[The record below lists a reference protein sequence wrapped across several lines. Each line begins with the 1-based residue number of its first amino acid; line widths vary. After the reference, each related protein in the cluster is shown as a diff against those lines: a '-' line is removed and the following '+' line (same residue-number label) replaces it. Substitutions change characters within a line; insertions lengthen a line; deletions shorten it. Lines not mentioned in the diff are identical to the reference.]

1 MASPPYVELHAH
13 SAFSFLD
20 GASLPAEMAGRAAEL
35 GHRALALTDH
45 DNLSGALEFAHAAAA
60 AGVRPMTGAE
70 LTVAP
75 SEALMTS
82 GDRTSGDRTSGDRT
96 SGDRTSGDSHHGS
109 QKRKAGIAHVTLL
122 AMDARGYANL
132 CRLITIA
139 HAHTRD
145 SRDRRAADPLLPMDA
160 LALHHEGL
168 ACLSGCARHGLVARP
183 LAAGRRQAAEA
194 ALRGLVAIFGRGRTW
209 VEVQRPGL
217 RGDRALV
224 QALGNLAAHVGVP
237 TVATGDVHAHSPR
250 RAFLQDALV
259 AIRHGLTL
267 DASEEVRRGNRQSV
281 LRSPAEMAG
290 RLHENPG
297 AVAETLRLAERVEF
311 DLTRDLRYRFPD
323 FAAGH
328 PGEDADTALARICA
342 HAARS
347 RYPGGPRHDE
357 ALARLDEE
365 LGLIRHHGLSG
376 FFLLHRDILEI
387 AREVA
392 LEVRPAGSARRALPP
407 GRGRGS
413 SVGSIVCYLTGLSHI
428 DPVASGLFLGR
439 FLNRDIR
446 SVPDIDLDFPRDVRE
461 RLIEEVV
468 CRYGTGH
475 AALVGA
481 FPTFRARMAI
491 RELGGALALPPA
503 DIERLAR
510 LSDGWSSAES
520 VEEEILRMPGGDA
533 RLRSRRWRALASLAR
548 EAAGLPRHLSQH
560 PGGMIVSATPLV
572 ELVPVVPAAF
582 PGRQIC
588 QWDKDSCADAGFVK
602 IDLLGL
608 GMLTAVEDCLDLI
621 ARGHGRAPDLSRIG
635 FDDPGVYAG
644 IQDADTV
651 GVFQIESRAQM
662 QSLLQTRPQNL
673 DDLTVQVALIR
684 PGPVSGGAVHPYVR
698 HRRARRRDPS
708 FRPPYDHP
716 LLEPVLEETLGVVVF
731 QEQVL
736 EVAMALAG
744 FSAGEAEDLRRAMS
758 RKRSREAMLQMQER
772 FLRGARERGVP
783 DEITHTVFTKLVGF
797 SNFGFPKAHSAAFAV
812 LAYQSAWLRRH
823 HPAEFLAALINAQP
837 MGFYPPASLVRDA
850 GRRGVRTL
858 RTCIRHSEVAC
869 TVEDGAVR
877 LGLTMVRG
885 LGADAAGRIVGERAT
900 GGHFDGLAD
909 LMARTGLR
917 PAQVAMMARAGTLDA
932 FGVPERDILW
942 QAATVSRPRVLPG
955 GNGEQMPLPIVPADA
970 PALPAPDR
978 IDRVIAEY
986 AATGMSTG
994 WHLMTLVRP
1003 ALPTGTLTSQALRE
1017 ARHGATVTVAGMVVA
1032 RQRPA
1037 SAGGIVFLLL
1047 EDETGPVNVI
1057 TRAALYEAHRAL
1069 IRTDP
1074 LLVVTG
1080 RLERRDR
1087 VVNVLARDIRPA
1099 RLPAREPIPLEQPDD
1114 ARVRTV
1120 APPAQHFARG
1130 R

>member
-20 GASLPAEMAGRAAEL
+20 GASLPAEMADRAAEL
-35 GHRALALTDH
+35 GHPALALTDH
-45 DNLSGALEFAHAAAA
+45 DGLCGSLEFAHAAAA
-60 AGVRPMTGAE
+60 AGVRPITGAE
-70 LTVAP
+70 LTVTTAP
-75 SEALMTS
+75 I
-82 GDRTSGDRTSGDRT
+82 
-96 SGDRTSGDSHHGS
+96 GDSHQGF
-109 QKRKAGIAHVTLL
+109 QKRHLTLL
-122 AMDARGYANL
+122 AIDARGYGNL
-132 CRLITIA
+132 CRLITVA

-145 SRDRRAADPLLPMDA
+145 APDRRAGAPLLPLDA

-168 ACLSGCARHGLVARP
+168 ACLSGCARHGLVAAP
-183 LAAGRRQAAEA
+183 LAAGRRAEA
-194 ALRGLVAIFGRGRTW
+194 EAMLRRLVGIFGPDRTW
-209 VEVQRPGL
+209 VEIQRPGL
-217 RGDRALV
+217 RGDRALAR
-224 QALGNLAAHVGVP
+224 ALEVLAGHVGVP
-237 TVATGDVHAHSPR
+237 VVATGDVHAHAPR

-259 AIRHGLTL
+259 AMRHRLTL
-267 DASEEVRRGNRQSV
+267 DASEEMRRGNRQAV
-281 LRSPAEMAG
+281 LVPPDDMAR
-290 RLHENPG
+290 RLREHPE
-297 AVAETLRLAERVEF
+297 AVSETLRLAEMLEF
-311 DLTRDLRYRFPD
+311 DLTRDMGYRFPD
-323 FAAGH
+323 FASGHAGE
-328 PGEDADTALARICA
+328 GADAALARICA
-342 HAARS
+342 DEARR
-347 RYPGGPRHDE
+347 RYHDGPERDE
-357 ALARLDEE
+357 ALDRLDEE

-392 LEVRPAGSARRALPP
+392 LDVRPEGSARRALPP

-446 SVPDIDLDFPRDVRE
+446 SVPDIDLDFPRDVRA
-461 RLIEEVV
+461 RLIEEVMR
-468 CRYGTGH
+468 RYGSEH
-475 AALVGA
+475 AALVAA

-491 RELGGALALPPA
+491 REIGAALALPPA

-510 LSDGWSSAES
+510 LADGWASADA
-520 VEEEILRMPGGDA
+520 VEDEIRRMPGGDD
-533 RLRSRRWRALASLAR
+533 RLRSRRWRALAMLAK

-560 PGGMIVSATPLV
+560 SGGMIVSATPLV

-582 PGRQIC
+582 AGRQIC

-608 GMLTAVEDCLDLI
+608 GMLSAVEDCLDLI
-621 ARGHGRAPDLSRIG
+621 ARGHGSAPDLSRIG
-635 FDDPGVYAG
+635 FDDPEVYAE

-662 QSLLQTRPQNL
+662 QSLLQTRPENL

-736 EVAMALAG
+736 EVSMALAG

-758 RKRSREAMLQMQER
+758 RKRSRDAMLRMWER
-772 FLRGARERGVP
+772 FLAGARERGVP
-783 DEITHTVFTKLVGF
+783 DDVTRTVFAKLIGF

-858 RTCIRHSEVAC
+858 RACIRMSDVHC
-869 TVEDGAVR
+869 TVDDGRVR
-877 LGLTMVRG
+877 LGLGMVRG
-885 LGADAAGRIVGERAT
+885 LGADAAERLVTEREAR
-900 GGHFDGLAD
+900 GHFDGPAD
-909 LMARTGLR
+909 LVARTGLR
-917 PAQVAMMARAGTLDA
+917 PEQVAWLARAGALDA
-932 FGVPERDILW
+932 FGVPEREILW
-942 QAATVSRPRVLPG
+942 QAGTLLRPRRVAG
-955 GNGEQMPLPIVPADA
+955 GAGEQLPLPIDPSAA
-970 PALPAPDR
+970 PPLPEPDR

-986 AATGMSTG
+986 EATGISTG

-1003 ALPTGTLTSQALRE
+1003 ALPAGTLTAEALRDTP
-1017 ARHGATVTVAGMVVA
+1017 HGREVTVAGMVVA

-1037 SAGGIVFLLL
+1037 TAGGIVFLLI

-1057 TRAALYEAHRAL
+1057 VRPDLYEAHRAL
-1069 IRTDP
+1069 VRADP
-1074 LLVVTG
+1074 LLVITG
-1080 RLERRDR
+1080 RLERRER
-1087 VVNVLARDIRPA
+1087 VVNVLARHIEAA
-1099 RLPAREPIPLEQPDD
+1099 RLPARDAIPLEEPDD
-1114 ARVRTV
+1114 ARVREAV
-1120 APPAQHFARG
+1120 PGAQNFAQGRRG

>member
-1 MASPPYVELHAH
+1 MTSPPYVELHAH

-20 GASLPAEMAGRAAEL
+20 GASMPDELAARAAEL
-35 GHRALALTDH
+35 GHTAMALTDH
-45 DNLSGALEFAHAAAA
+45 DGLSGAMEFAHAATA
-60 AGVRPMTGAE
+60 AGVRPITGAE
-70 LTVAP
+70 ITVTTAPHPGARHLTV
-75 SEALMTS
+75 
-82 GDRTSGDRTSGDRT
+82 G
-96 SGDRTSGDSHHGS
+96 HG
-109 QKRKAGIAHVTLL
+109 HVTLL
-122 AMDARGYANL
+122 VMDARGYANL
-132 CRLITIA
+132 CRLITIS

-145 SRDRRAADPLLPMDA
+145 SRDRRAGDPLLPMEA

-168 ACLSGCARHGLVARP
+168 ACLSGCARHGVVAAP
-183 LAAGRRQAAEA
+183 LAAGRRRDAEQ
-194 ALRGLVAIFGRGRTW
+194 ALRDLVAIFGPHRTW

-217 RGDRALV
+217 RGDRVLARALE
-224 QALGNLAAHVGVP
+224 QLAEHVGVP
-237 TVATGDVHAHSPR
+237 AVATGDIHAHSPR

-259 AIRHGLTL
+259 AIRHRLTL
-267 DASEEVRRGNRQSV
+267 DASEEMRRGNRQAV
-281 LRSPAEMAG
+281 LRTPQEMAA
-290 RLHENPG
+290 RLGEHPG
-297 AVAETLRLAERVEF
+297 AVAESVRLAEMLSF
-311 DLTRDLRYRFPD
+311 DLTRDLGYRFPD
-323 FAAGH
+323 FVAGH
-328 PGEDADTALARICA
+328 PGEDADGALARICA
-342 HAARS
+342 DEARR
-347 RYPGGPRHDE
+347 RYPAGTGRDE

-392 LEVRPAGSARRALPP
+392 LEVRPEESARRALPP

-428 DPVASGLFLGR
+428 DPVAGGLFLGR

-461 RLIEEVV
+461 RLIEEIVR
-468 CRYGTGH
+468 RYGTEH
-475 AALVGA
+475 AALVAA

-491 RELGGALALPPA
+491 REIGGALALPPA
-503 DIERLAR
+503 DVERLAR
-510 LSDGWSSAES
+510 LSDGWSSADA
-520 VEEEILRMPGGDA
+520 VEDEIRRMPGGED
-533 RLRSRRWRALASLAR
+533 RLRSRRWRALAMLAK
-548 EAAGLPRHLSQH
+548 EAAGLPRHLAQH
-560 PGGMIVSATPLV
+560 SGGMIVSATPLV
-572 ELVPVVPAAF
+572 ELVPVVPSAF

-621 ARGHGRAPDLSRIG
+621 ASTHGRAPDLSRIG
-635 FDDPGVYAG
+635 FDDPAVYAE

-662 QSLLQTRPQNL
+662 QSLLQTRPENL

-698 HRRARRRDPS
+698 HRRARRHDPS

-716 LLEPVLEETLGVVVF
+716 LLAPVLEETLGVVVF

-758 RKRSREAMLQMQER
+758 RKRSRTAMLQMWQR
-772 FLRGARERGVP
+772 FLSGARERHVP
-783 DEITHTVFTKLVGF
+783 DEVTRTVFTKLIGF

-823 HPAEFLAALINAQP
+823 HPAEFLAALINSQP

-858 RTCIRHSEVAC
+858 RTCIHRSQVGC
-869 TVEDGAVR
+869 TVEDGAVL
-877 LGLTMVRG
+877 LGLRMVRG
-885 LGADAAGRIVGERAT
+885 LGDAAARIVHEREV
-900 GGHFDGLAD
+900 GGGFAGLAD
-909 LMARTGLR
+909 LISRTNLR
-917 PAQVAMMARAGTLDA
+917 PEQMATLARAGALDA
-932 FGVPERDILW
+932 FDVPEREMLW
-942 QAATVSRPRVLPG
+942 QIGTLARPRITVA
-955 GNGEQMPLPIVPADA
+955 GEQLPLPLDPASA
-970 PALPAPDR
+970 PALPVPDR
-978 IDRVIAEY
+978 IDRVLAEY
-986 AATGMSTG
+986 ETTGVSTG

-1003 ALPTGTLTSQALRE
+1003 ALPAGTVTAQALRD
-1017 ARHGATVTVAGMVVA
+1017 ARHGSTVTVGGMVVA

-1037 SAGGIVFLLL
+1037 TAGGIVFLLL
-1047 EDETGPVNVI
+1047 EDETGAINVI
-1057 TRAALYEAHRAL
+1057 IRPDLYESHRA
-1069 IRTDP
+1069 IVRADP
-1074 LLVVTG
+1074 LLVITG
-1080 RLERRDR
+1080 RLERRER

-1099 RLPAREPIPLEQPDD
+1099 RLPARDPVPLEQPVD
-1114 ARVRTV
+1114 ARVRQV
-1120 APPAQHFARG
+1120 VPAAQDFARG
-1130 R
+1130 RR

>member
-1 MASPPYVELHAH
+1 MPSPPYVELHAH

-20 GASLPAEMAGRAAEL
+20 GASLPDELAARAAEL
-35 GHRALALTDH
+35 GHTAMALTDH
-45 DNLSGALEFAHAAAA
+45 DGLSGSMEFAHAATA
-60 AGVRPMTGAE
+60 AGVRPITGAE
-70 LTVAP
+70 ITVPGA
-75 SEALMTS
+75 
-82 GDRTSGDRTSGDRT
+82 
-96 SGDRTSGDSHHGS
+96 SH
-109 QKRKAGIAHVTLL
+109 ITLL
-122 AMDARGYANL
+122 VENARGYANL

-139 HAHTRD
+139 HARTRD
-145 SRDRRAADPLLPMDA
+145 SRDRRAGDPVLPLDA
-160 LALHHEGL
+160 LAMHSEGL
-168 ACLSGCARHGLVARP
+168 ACLSGCARHGLVPR
-183 LAAGRRQAAEA
+183 LVTAGRRAEA
-194 ALRGLVAIFGRGRTW
+194 EQALRDLVAIFGRHRTW

-217 RGDRALV
+217 RGDRALAR
-224 QALGNLAAHVGVP
+224 ALEHLAEHVGVP
-237 TVATGDVHAHSPR
+237 AVATGDIHAHSPR

-259 AIRHGLTL
+259 AIRHRLTL
-267 DASEEVRRGNRQSV
+267 DASEEVRRGNRQAV
-281 LRSPAEMAG
+281 LRTPQEMAG
-290 RLHENPG
+290 RLGEHPQ
-297 AVAETLRLAERVEF
+297 AVAESVRIAEMLSF
-311 DLTRDLRYRFPD
+311 DLTRDLGYRFPD
-323 FAAGH
+323 FVAGH
-328 PGEDADTALARICA
+328 PGEDADGALARICSGE
-342 HAARS
+342 ARR
-347 RYPGGPRHDE
+347 RYPAGAGRDE

-392 LEVRPAGSARRALPP
+392 LEVRPEGSARRALPP

-428 DPVASGLFLGR
+428 DPVAGGLFLGR

-461 RLIEEVV
+461 RLIEEIVR
-468 CRYGTGH
+468 RYGTEH
-475 AALVGA
+475 AALVAA

-491 RELGGALALPPA
+491 REIGGALALPPA
-503 DIERLAR
+503 DVERLAR
-510 LSDGWSSAES
+510 LSDGWSSADA
-520 VEEEILRMPGGDA
+520 VEDEIRRMPGGED
-533 RLRSRRWRALASLAR
+533 RLRSRRWKALAMLAK
-548 EAAGLPRHLSQH
+548 EAAGLPRHLAQH
-560 PGGMIVSATPLV
+560 SGGMIVSATPLV
-572 ELVPVVPAAF
+572 ELVPVVPSAF

-621 ARGHGRAPDLSRIG
+621 ASTHGRAPDLSRIG
-635 FDDPGVYAG
+635 FDDPAVYAE

-662 QSLLQTRPQNL
+662 QSLLQTRPENL

-716 LLEPVLEETLGVVVF
+716 LLAPVLEETLGVVVF

-758 RKRSREAMLQMQER
+758 RKRSRTAMLQMWQR
-772 FLRGARERGVP
+772 FLSGARERNVP
-783 DEITHTVFTKLVGF
+783 DEVTRTVFTKLIGF

-823 HPAEFLAALINAQP
+823 HPAEFLAALINSQP

-858 RTCIRHSEVAC
+858 RTCIHRSQVGC
-869 TVEDGAVR
+869 TVEGGAVR
-877 LGLTMVRG
+877 LGLGMVRG
-885 LGADAAGRIVGERAT
+885 LGDGAATRIVRERGE
-900 GGHFDGLAD
+900 GGSFDGLAD
-909 LMARTGLR
+909 LLSRTNLR
-917 PAQVAMMARAGTLDA
+917 PEQMATLARAGALDA
-932 FGVPERDILW
+932 FAVPEREMLW
-942 QAATVSRPRVLPG
+942 QIGTLARPRSTAA
-955 GNGEQMPLPIVPADA
+955 GEQLPLPLDPAAA
-970 PALPAPDR
+970 PALPVPDR

-986 AATGMSTG
+986 ETTGVSTG

-1003 ALPTGTLTSQALRE
+1003 ALPAGTITAQALQQ
-1017 ARHGATVTVAGMVVA
+1017 ARHGSTVTVGGMVVA

-1037 SAGGIVFLLL
+1037 TAGGIVFLLL
-1047 EDETGPVNVI
+1047 EDETGAINVI
-1057 TRAALYEAHRAL
+1057 IRPELYEAQRAVV
-1069 IRTDP
+1069 RADP

-1080 RLERRDR
+1080 RLERRER
-1087 VVNVLARDIRPA
+1087 VVNVLAHDIRPA
-1099 RLPAREPIPLEQPDD
+1099 RLPARDPVPLEQPAD
-1114 ARVRTV
+1114 ARVRQV
-1120 APPAQHFARG
+1120 VPAAQDFARG
-1130 R
+1130 RR

>member
-1 MASPPYVELHAH
+1 MGSPPYVELHAH

-20 GASLPAEMAGRAAEL
+20 GASLPAELAGAAAAM
-35 GHRALALTDH
+35 GHSALALTDH
-45 DNLSGALEFAHAAAA
+45 DTLSGALEFATAAAE
-60 AGVRPMTGAE
+60 AGVRPITGAE
-70 LTVAP
+70 LTI
-75 SEALMTS
+75 
-82 GDRTSGDRTSGDRT
+82 
-96 SGDRTSGDSHHGS
+96 GDSPSPGDCPHLRG
-109 QKRKAGIAHVTLL
+109 HVTLVAL
-122 AMDARGYANL
+122 DARGYSNL
-132 CRLITIA
+132 CRLITIG

-145 SRDRRAADPLLPMDA
+145 SRDRRAGQPVVPPDA

-168 ACLSGCARHGLVARP
+168 ACLSGCARHGVVARP
-183 LAAGRRQAAEA
+183 LAAGRRAEA
-194 ALRGLVAIFGRGRTW
+194 EQALRALVRIFGPGRTW
-209 VEVQRPGL
+209 VEIQRPGL
-217 RGDRALV
+217 RGDLALARALE
-224 QALGNLAAHVGVP
+224 QLAAHVELPV
-237 TVATGDVHAHSPR
+237 VATGDVHAHSPR

-267 DASEEVRRGNRQSV
+267 DASEEVRRGNRQAV
-281 LRSPAEMAG
+281 LRPPAEMAE
-290 RLHENPG
+290 RLHDHPA
-297 AVAETLRLAERVEF
+297 AVAGTLRLAEMAEF
-311 DLTRDLRYRFPD
+311 DLTRDLGYRFPD
-323 FAAGH
+323 FASGH
-328 PGEDADTALARICA
+328 PGEDADAALARICA
-342 HAARS
+342 DEARR
-347 RYPGGPRHDE
+347 RYPDGPGRHE

-392 LEVRPAGSARRALPP
+392 LEVRPEGSARRALPP

-461 RLIEEVV
+461 RLIEEIVR
-468 CRYGTGH
+468 RYGTRH
-475 AALVGA
+475 AALVAA

-491 RELGGALALPPA
+491 REIGGALALPPA

-510 LSDGWSSAES
+510 LSDGWSSADA
-520 VEEEILRMPGGDA
+520 VEDEIRRMPGGED
-533 RLRSRRWRALASLAR
+533 RLRSRRWRALAMLAK

-560 PGGMIVSATPLV
+560 SGGMIVSATPLV
-572 ELVPVVPAAF
+572 DLVPVVPAAF

-608 GMLTAVEDCLDLI
+608 GMLSAVEDCLDLI
-621 ARGHGRAPDLSRIG
+621 GRRHGTAPDISRIG
-635 FDDPGVYAG
+635 FDDPAVYAE

-662 QSLLQTRPQNL
+662 QSLLQTRPENL

-698 HRRARRRDPS
+698 HRRARRADPT

-744 FSAGEAEDLRRAMS
+744 FTAGEAEDLRRAMS
-758 RKRSREAMLQMQER
+758 RKRSRDAMLRMWQR
-772 FLRGARERGVP
+772 FLDGARQRGVP
-783 DEITHTVFTKLVGF
+783 DEVTRTVFTKLIGF

-858 RTCIRHSEVAC
+858 RTCIRRSEVAC

-877 LGLTMVRG
+877 LGLGMVRG
-885 LGADAAGRIVGERAT
+885 LGTDAAARVVAERAS
-900 GGHFDGLAD
+900 GGHFTGIAD
-909 LMARTGLR
+909 LMGRTALR
-917 PAQVAMMARAGTLDA
+917 PEQVTMMARAGTLDA
-932 FGVPERDILW
+932 FGVPEREILW
-942 QAATVSRPRVLPG
+942 QAATIARPRRVDRG
-955 GNGEQMPLPIVPADA
+955 TAEQLPLPIAPAGA

-986 AATGMSTG
+986 EATGVSTG

-1003 ALPTGTLTSQALRE
+1003 ALPAGTLTAEALRS
-1017 ARHGATVTVAGMVVA
+1017 ARHGSTVTVAGMVVA

-1037 SAGGIVFLLL
+1037 TAGGIVFLLL
-1047 EDETGPVNVI
+1047 EDETGPINVI
-1057 TRAALYEAHRAL
+1057 VRPAVYEAHRAL
-1069 IRTDP
+1069 VRADP
-1074 LLVVTG
+1074 LLMVTG
-1080 RLERRDR
+1080 RLERRER
-1087 VVNVLARDIRPA
+1087 VVNVLARDIAPA
-1099 RLPAREPIPLEQPDD
+1099 RLPARDPVPLAQPDD
-1114 ARVRTV
+1114 ARVRQV
-1120 APPAQHFARG
+1120 APPAQHFAQG
-1130 R
+1130 RR

>member
-1 MASPPYVELHAH
+1 MPSPPYVELHAH

-20 GASLPAEMAGRAAEL
+20 GASLPDELAARAAEL
-35 GHRALALTDH
+35 GHAAMALTDH
-45 DNLSGALEFAHAAAA
+45 DGLSGAMEFAHAATA
-60 AGVRPMTGAE
+60 AGVRPITGAE
-70 LTVAP
+70 ITVTTAPHPGARHLTV
-75 SEALMTS
+75 
-82 GDRTSGDRTSGDRT
+82 G
-96 SGDRTSGDSHHGS
+96 HG
-109 QKRKAGIAHVTLL
+109 HVTLL
-122 AMDARGYANL
+122 VMDARGYANL
-132 CRLITIA
+132 CRLITIS

-145 SRDRRAADPLLPMDA
+145 SRDRRAGDPLLPMEA

-168 ACLSGCARHGLVARP
+168 ACLSGCARHGVVAAP
-183 LAAGRRQAAEA
+183 LAAGRRRDAEQ
-194 ALRGLVAIFGRGRTW
+194 ALRDLVAIFGPHRTW

-217 RGDRALV
+217 RGDRV
-224 QALGNLAAHVGVP
+224 LARSLEQLAEHVGVP
-237 TVATGDVHAHSPR
+237 AVATGDIHAHSPR

-259 AIRHGLTL
+259 AIRHRLTL
-267 DASEEVRRGNRQSV
+267 DASEEMRRGNRQAV
-281 LRSPAEMAG
+281 LRTPQEMAA
-290 RLHENPG
+290 RLGEHPG
-297 AVAETLRLAERVEF
+297 AVAESVRLAEMLSF
-311 DLTRDLRYRFPD
+311 DLTRDLGYRFPD
-323 FAAGH
+323 FVAGH
-328 PGEDADTALARICA
+328 PGEDADGALARICA
-342 HAARS
+342 DEARR
-347 RYPGGPRHDE
+347 RYPAGTGRDE

-392 LEVRPAGSARRALPP
+392 LEVRPEESARRALPP

-428 DPVASGLFLGR
+428 DPVAGGLFLGR

-461 RLIEEVV
+461 RLIEEIVR
-468 CRYGTGH
+468 RYGTEH
-475 AALVGA
+475 AALVAA

-491 RELGGALALPPA
+491 REIGGALALPPA
-503 DIERLAR
+503 DVERLAR
-510 LSDGWSSAES
+510 LSDGWSSADA
-520 VEEEILRMPGGDA
+520 VEDEIRRMPGGED
-533 RLRSRRWRALASLAR
+533 RLRSRRWRALAMLAK
-548 EAAGLPRHLSQH
+548 EAAGLPRHLAQH
-560 PGGMIVSATPLV
+560 SGGMIVSATPLV
-572 ELVPVVPAAF
+572 ELVPVVPSAF

-621 ARGHGRAPDLSRIG
+621 ASTHGRAPDLSRIG
-635 FDDPGVYAG
+635 FDDPAVYAE

-662 QSLLQTRPQNL
+662 QSLLQTRPENL

-698 HRRARRRDPS
+698 HRRARRHDPS

-716 LLEPVLEETLGVVVF
+716 LLAPVLEETLGVVVF

-758 RKRSREAMLQMQER
+758 RKRSRTAMLQMWQR
-772 FLRGARERGVP
+772 FLSGARERHVP
-783 DEITHTVFTKLVGF
+783 DEVTRTVFTKLIGF

-823 HPAEFLAALINAQP
+823 HPAEFLAALINSQP

-858 RTCIRHSEVAC
+858 RTCIHRSQVGC

-877 LGLTMVRG
+877 LGLRMVRG
-885 LGADAAGRIVGERAT
+885 LGDAAARIVHEREM
-900 GGHFDGLAD
+900 GGGFAGLAD
-909 LMARTGLR
+909 LISRTNLR
-917 PAQVAMMARAGTLDA
+917 PEQMATLARAGALDA
-932 FGVPERDILW
+932 FDVPEREMLW
-942 QAATVSRPRVLPG
+942 QIGTLARPRTTVA
-955 GNGEQMPLPIVPADA
+955 GEQLPLPLDPASA
-970 PALPAPDR
+970 PALPVPDR
-978 IDRVIAEY
+978 IDRVLAEY
-986 AATGMSTG
+986 ETTGVSTG

-1003 ALPTGTLTSQALRE
+1003 ALPAGTVTAQALRD
-1017 ARHGATVTVAGMVVA
+1017 ARHGSTVTVGGMVVA

-1037 SAGGIVFLLL
+1037 TAGGIVFLLL
-1047 EDETGPVNVI
+1047 EDETGAINVI
-1057 TRAALYEAHRAL
+1057 IRPDLYESHRA
-1069 IRTDP
+1069 IVRADP

-1080 RLERRDR
+1080 RLERRER

-1099 RLPAREPIPLEQPDD
+1099 RLPARDPVPLEQPVD
-1114 ARVRTV
+1114 ARVRQV
-1120 APPAQHFARG
+1120 VPAAQDFARG
-1130 R
+1130 RR

>member
-60 AGVRPMTGAE
+60 AGVRPITGAE
-70 LTVAP
+70 MTVTTAP
-75 SEALMTS
+75 HPGARHVTV
-82 GDRTSGDRTSGDRT
+82 G
-96 SGDRTSGDSHHGS
+96 HG
-109 QKRKAGIAHVTLL
+109 HVTLL

-132 CRLITIA
+132 CRLITIS

-145 SRDRRAADPLLPMDA
+145 SRDRRAGDPLLPMEA

-168 ACLSGCARHGLVARP
+168 ACLSGCARHGVVAAP
-183 LAAGRRQAAEA
+183 LAAGRRRDAEQ
-194 ALRGLVAIFGRGRTW
+194 ALRDLVAIFGPHRTW

-217 RGDRALV
+217 RGDRTLARGLE
-224 QALGNLAAHVGVP
+224 ALAAHVGVP
-237 TVATGDVHAHSPR
+237 AVATGDVHAHSPR

-267 DASEEVRRGNRQSV
+267 DASDEVRRGNRQSV
-281 LRSPAEMAG
+281 LRTPSEMAE
-290 RLHENPG
+290 RLHDHPD
-297 AVAETLRLAERVEF
+297 AVAQTLRLAEQLEF
-311 DLTRDLRYRFPD
+311 DLTRDLGYRFPD

-328 PGEDADTALARICA
+328 PGEDADSALARICG
-342 HAARS
+342 HEARG
-347 RYPGGPRHDE
+347 RYPEGPQRDD
-357 ALARLDEE
+357 AMTRLHEE
-365 LGLIRHHGLSG
+365 LGLIRYHGLSG

-392 LEVRPAGSARRALPP
+392 LEVRPEGSARRALPP

-446 SVPDIDLDFPRDVRE
+446 SVPDIDLDFPRDVRA

-468 CRYGTGH
+468 RRYGSEH
-475 AALVGA
+475 AALVAA

-491 RELGGALALPPA
+491 REIGAALALPPA

-510 LSDGWSSAES
+510 LSDGWSSAEA
-520 VEEEILRMPGGDA
+520 VEDEIRRMPGGED
-533 RLRSRRWRALASLAR
+533 RLTSRRWRALAMLAR

-560 PGGMIVSATPLV
+560 SGGMIVSATPLV

-582 PGRQIC
+582 AGRQIC

-608 GMLTAVEDCLDLI
+608 GMLSAVEDCLDLI

-635 FDDPGVYAG
+635 FDDPDVYAE

-662 QSLLQTRPQNL
+662 QSLLQTRPENL

-716 LLEPVLEETLGVVVF
+716 LLEPALEETLGVVVF

-736 EVAMALAG
+736 EVSMALAG

-758 RKRSREAMLQMQER
+758 RKRSRDAMLRMWQR
-772 FLRGARERGVP
+772 FLQGARERGVP
-783 DEITHTVFTKLVGF
+783 DDVTRTVFTKLIGF

-858 RTCIRHSEVAC
+858 RTCIRTSDVPC

-877 LGLTMVRG
+877 LGLGMVRG
-885 LGADAAGRIVGERAT
+885 LGADAAARVVAERQS
-900 GGHFDGLAD
+900 GGHFEGLAD
-909 LMARTGLR
+909 LMSRTGIR
-917 PAQVAMMARAGTLDA
+917 PEQVAMMARAGALDP
-932 FGVPERDILW
+932 FGVPEREILW
-942 QAATVSRPRVLPG
+942 QAATIARPRRVG
-955 GNGEQMPLPIVPADA
+955 GGAGEQLPLPIDPADA
-970 PALPAPDR
+970 PLLPAPDR

-986 AATGMSTG
+986 EATGVSTG

-1003 ALPTGTLTSQALRE
+1003 ALPTGTLTSDALRT

-1037 SAGGIVFLLL
+1037 TAGGIVFLLL

-1057 TRAALYEAHRAL
+1057 VQPGLYESHRAVV
-1069 IRTDP
+1069 RADP

-1087 VVNVLARDIRPA
+1087 VVNVIARDIQPA
-1099 RLPAREPIPLEQPDD
+1099 RLPAREPLPLEQPAD
-1114 ARVRTV
+1114 ARIRQVV
-1120 APPAQHFARG
+1120 PAAQNFARG
-1130 R
+1130 RR

>member
-20 GASLPAEMAGRAAEL
+20 GASLPAELAEAAAAM
-35 GHRALALTDH
+35 GHGALALTDH
-45 DNLSGALEFAHAAAA
+45 DTLSGALEFATAAAA
-60 AGVRPMTGAE
+60 AGVRPVTGAE
-70 LTVAP
+70 LTI
-75 SEALMTS
+75 
-82 GDRTSGDRTSGDRT
+82 GDG
-96 SGDRTSGDSHHGS
+96 
-109 QKRKAGIAHVTLL
+109 HVTLL
-122 AMDARGYANL
+122 ALDARGYSNL
-132 CRLITIA
+132 CRLITIG
-139 HAHTRD
+139 HARTRD
-145 SRDRRAADPLLPMDA
+145 ARDRRAGQPVVPLDA
-160 LALHHEGL
+160 LALHHQGL

-183 LAAGRRQAAEA
+183 LAAGRRADAER
-194 ALRGLVAIFGRGRTW
+194 ALRALMRIFGRGRTW
-209 VEVQRPGL
+209 VEIQRPGL
-217 RGDRALV
+217 RGDLALARALE
-224 QALGNLAAHVGVP
+224 NLAAHVGLPV
-237 TVATGDVHAHSPR
+237 VATGDVHAHSPR

-267 DASEEVRRGNRQSV
+267 DASEEVRRGNRQAV
-281 LRSPAEMAG
+281 LRPPAEMAD
-290 RLHENPG
+290 RLRDHPE
-297 AVAETLRLAERVEF
+297 AVAGTVRLAEMAEF
-311 DLTRDLRYRFPD
+311 DLTRDLGYRFPD
-323 FAAGH
+323 FASGH
-328 PGEDADTALARICA
+328 PGEDADAALARICA
-342 HAARS
+342 DEARR
-347 RYPGGPRHDE
+347 RYPDEPARRE
-357 ALARLDEE
+357 ALGRLDEE

-392 LEVRPAGSARRALPP
+392 LQVRPAGSARRALPP

-428 DPVASGLFLGR
+428 DPIGSGLFLGR

-461 RLIEEVV
+461 RLIAEIIR
-468 CRYGTGH
+468 RYGQEH
-475 AALVGA
+475 AALVAA

-491 RELGGALALPPA
+491 REIGAALALPPA

-510 LSDGWSSAES
+510 LSDGWSSADA
-520 VEEEILRMPGGDA
+520 VEDEIRRMPGGED
-533 RLRSRRWRALASLAR
+533 RLGSRRWRALAMLAK

-560 PGGMIVSATPLV
+560 SGGMIVSATPLV

-608 GMLTAVEDCLDLI
+608 GMLSAVEDCLDLI
-621 ARGHGRAPDLSRIG
+621 ARARGTAPDLSRIG
-635 FDDPGVYAG
+635 FDDPAVYAE

-662 QSLLQTRPQNL
+662 QSLLQTRPENL

-758 RKRSREAMLQMQER
+758 RKRSRQAMLRMWER
-772 FLRGARERGVP
+772 FLQGARRRGVP
-783 DEITHTVFTKLVGF
+783 DEVTQTVFTKLIGF

-812 LAYQSAWLRRH
+812 LAYQSAWLRKH
-823 HPAEFLAALINAQP
+823 HPAEFLASLINAQP

-858 RTCIRHSEVAC
+858 RTCIRRSEVAC
-869 TVEDGAVR
+869 TVEQGAVR
-877 LGLTMVRG
+877 LGLGMVRG
-885 LGADAAGRIVGERAT
+885 LGADAAARVVAERQAN
-900 GGHFDGLAD
+900 GHFAGLAD
-909 LMARTGLR
+909 LASRTALR
-917 PAQVAMMARAGTLDA
+917 PEQVAAMARAGTLDA
-932 FGVPERDILW
+932 FGVPERQMLW
-942 QAATVSRPRVLPG
+942 QAGTLARPRAVPHG
-955 GNGEQMPLPIVPADA
+955 AGEQLPLPIDPADA
-970 PALPAPDR
+970 PDLPAPDR

-986 AATGMSTG
+986 EATGVSTG
-994 WHLMTLVRP
+994 WHLMTLVRS
-1003 ALPTGTLTSQALRE
+1003 ALPAGTVTSDALQG
-1017 ARHGATVTVAGMVVA
+1017 ARHGTQVTVAGMVVA

-1037 SAGGIVFLLL
+1037 TAGGIVFLLL

-1057 TRAALYEAHRAL
+1057 VKPDLYEARRAL
-1069 IRTDP
+1069 VRADP

-1080 RLERRDR
+1080 RLERRER
-1087 VVNVLARDIRPA
+1087 VVNVLARDIEAA
-1099 RLPAREPIPLEQPDD
+1099 RLPARDPIPLERPDD
-1114 ARVRTV
+1114 ARVRAA

-1130 R
+1130 RR

>member
-1 MASPPYVELHAH
+1 MTSPPYVELHAH

-20 GASLPAEMAGRAAEL
+20 GASMPDELAARAAEL
-35 GHRALALTDH
+35 GHTAMALTDH
-45 DNLSGALEFAHAAAA
+45 DGLSGAMEFAHAATA
-60 AGVRPMTGAE
+60 AGVRPITGAE
-70 LTVAP
+70 ITVTTAPHPGARHLTV
-75 SEALMTS
+75 
-82 GDRTSGDRTSGDRT
+82 G
-96 SGDRTSGDSHHGS
+96 HG
-109 QKRKAGIAHVTLL
+109 HVTLL
-122 AMDARGYANL
+122 VMDARGYANL
-132 CRLITIA
+132 CRLITIS

-145 SRDRRAADPLLPMDA
+145 SRDRSAGDPLLPMEA

-168 ACLSGCARHGLVARP
+168 ACLSGCARHGVVAAP
-183 LAAGRRQAAEA
+183 LAAGRRRDAEQ
-194 ALRGLVAIFGRGRTW
+194 ALRDLVAIFGPHRTW

-217 RGDRALV
+217 RGDRVLARALE
-224 QALGNLAAHVGVP
+224 QLAEHVGVP
-237 TVATGDVHAHSPR
+237 AVATGDIHAHSPR

-259 AIRHGLTL
+259 AIRHRLTL
-267 DASEEVRRGNRQSV
+267 DASEEMRRGNRQAV
-281 LRSPAEMAG
+281 LRTPQEMAA
-290 RLHENPG
+290 RLGEHPG
-297 AVAETLRLAERVEF
+297 AVAESVRLAEMLSF
-311 DLTRDLRYRFPD
+311 DLTRDLGYRFPD
-323 FAAGH
+323 FVAGH
-328 PGEDADTALARICA
+328 PGEDADGALARICA
-342 HAARS
+342 DEARR
-347 RYPGGPRHDE
+347 RYPAGTGRDE

-392 LEVRPAGSARRALPP
+392 LEVRPEESARRALPP

-428 DPVASGLFLGR
+428 DPVAGGLFLGR

-461 RLIEEVV
+461 RLIEEIVR
-468 CRYGTGH
+468 RYGTEH
-475 AALVGA
+475 AALVAA

-491 RELGGALALPPA
+491 REIGGALALPPA
-503 DIERLAR
+503 DVERLAR
-510 LSDGWSSAES
+510 LSDGWSSADA
-520 VEEEILRMPGGDA
+520 VEDEIRRMPGGED
-533 RLRSRRWRALASLAR
+533 RLRSRRWRALAMLAK
-548 EAAGLPRHLSQH
+548 EAAGLPRHLAQH
-560 PGGMIVSATPLV
+560 SGGMIVSATPLV
-572 ELVPVVPAAF
+572 ELVPVVPSAF

-621 ARGHGRAPDLSRIG
+621 ASTHGRAPDLSRIG
-635 FDDPGVYAG
+635 FDDPAVYAE

-662 QSLLQTRPQNL
+662 QSLLQTRPENL

-698 HRRARRRDPS
+698 HRRARRHDPS

-716 LLEPVLEETLGVVVF
+716 LLAPVLEETLGVVVF

-758 RKRSREAMLQMQER
+758 RKRSRTAMLQMWQR
-772 FLRGARERGVP
+772 FLSGARERHVP
-783 DEITHTVFTKLVGF
+783 DEVTRTVFTKLIGF

-823 HPAEFLAALINAQP
+823 HPAEFLAALINSQP

-858 RTCIRHSEVAC
+858 RTCIHRSQVGC
-869 TVEDGAVR
+869 TVEDGAVL
-877 LGLTMVRG
+877 LGLRMVRG
-885 LGADAAGRIVGERAT
+885 LGDAAARIVHEREV
-900 GGHFDGLAD
+900 GGGFAGLAD
-909 LMARTGLR
+909 LISRTNLR
-917 PAQVAMMARAGTLDA
+917 PEQMATLARAGALDA
-932 FGVPERDILW
+932 FDVPEREMLW
-942 QAATVSRPRVLPG
+942 QIGTLARPRITVA
-955 GNGEQMPLPIVPADA
+955 GEQLPLPLDPASA
-970 PALPAPDR
+970 PALPVPDR
-978 IDRVIAEY
+978 IDRVLAEY
-986 AATGMSTG
+986 ETTGVSTG

-1003 ALPTGTLTSQALRE
+1003 ALPAGTVTAQALRD
-1017 ARHGATVTVAGMVVA
+1017 ARHGSTVTVGGMVVA

-1037 SAGGIVFLLL
+1037 TAGGIVFLLL
-1047 EDETGPVNVI
+1047 EDETGAINVI
-1057 TRAALYEAHRAL
+1057 IRPDLYESHRA
-1069 IRTDP
+1069 IVRADP
-1074 LLVVTG
+1074 LLVITG
-1080 RLERRDR
+1080 RLERRER

-1099 RLPAREPIPLEQPDD
+1099 RLPARDPVPLEQPVD
-1114 ARVRTV
+1114 ARVRQV
-1120 APPAQHFARG
+1120 VPAAQDFARG
-1130 R
+1130 RR

>member
-1 MASPPYVELHAH
+1 MASPPYIELHAH

-20 GASLPAEMAGRAAEL
+20 GASLPAEMAEAAAAM
-35 GHRALALTDH
+35 GHSALAITDH
-45 DNLSGALEFAHAAAA
+45 DTLAGAMEFATAATA
-60 AGVRPMTGAE
+60 AGVRPIAGAE
-70 LTVAP
+70 LTIAP
-75 SEALMTS
+75 PA
-82 GDRTSGDRTSGDRT
+82 GDDPLPTGGQTPGGVRHRA
-96 SGDRTSGDSHHGS
+96 GS
-109 QKRKAGIAHVTLL
+109 DTGRGQTPLPCGHVTVVAL
-122 AMDARGYANL
+122 DARGYANL
-132 CRLITIA
+132 CRLITIG

-145 SRDRRAADPLLPMDA
+145 ARDRRAGQPAVPLDA

-168 ACLSGCARHGLVARP
+168 ACMSGCARHGVVARP
-183 LAAGRRQAAEA
+183 LAAGRRGEAEQ
-194 ALRGLVAIFGRGRTW
+194 ALRALVGIFGPDRTW

-217 RGDRALV
+217 RGDLAL
-224 QALGNLAAHVGVP
+224 ARGLEALAAHVGVGV
-237 TVATGDVHAHSPR
+237 VATGDVHAHSPR

-267 DASEEVRRGNRQSV
+267 DASEEVRRGNRQAV
-281 LRSPAEMAG
+281 LRPPAEMAARFHDHPDALVG
-290 RLHENPG
+290 
-297 AVAETLRLAERVEF
+297 TLRLAEMAEF
-311 DLTRDLRYRFPD
+311 DLTRDLGYRFPD
-323 FAAGH
+323 FGSGR
-328 PGEDADTALARICA
+328 PGEDADAALARICGDEV
-342 HAARS
+342 RR
-347 RYPGGPRHDE
+347 RYPDDPRRRQ
-357 ALARLDEE
+357 ALDRLDEE

-392 LEVRPAGSARRALPP
+392 MQVRPAGSARRTLPP

-428 DPVASGLFLGR
+428 DPIESGLFLGR

-461 RLIEEVV
+461 RLIEEIIR
-468 CRYGTGH
+468 RYGHEH
-475 AALVGA
+475 AALVAA

-491 RELGGALALPPA
+491 REIGGALALPPA

-510 LSDGWSSAES
+510 LSDGWSSADA
-520 VEEEILRMPGGDA
+520 VEDEIRRMPGGED
-533 RLRSRRWRALASLAR
+533 RLRSRRWRALAMLAK
-548 EAAGLPRHLSQH
+548 ESAGLPRHLSQH
-560 PGGMIVSATPLV
+560 SGGMIVSATPLV
-572 ELVPVVPAAF
+572 DLVPVVPAAF

-608 GMLTAVEDCLDLI
+608 GMLSAVEDCLDLI
-621 ARGHGRAPDLSRIG
+621 SRGHGTAPDISRIG
-635 FDDPGVYAG
+635 FDDPAVYAE

-662 QSLLQTRPQNL
+662 QSLLQTRPENL

-698 HRRARRRDPS
+698 HRRARRADPG

-744 FSAGEAEDLRRAMS
+744 FTAGEAEDLRRAMS
-758 RKRSREAMLQMQER
+758 RKRSRDAMLRMWQR
-772 FLRGARERGVP
+772 FLQGARDRGVP
-783 DEITHTVFTKLVGF
+783 DDVTRTVFTKLIGF

-823 HPAEFLAALINAQP
+823 YPAEFLASLINAQP

-858 RTCIRHSEVAC
+858 RTCIRRSQVDC

-877 LGLTMVRG
+877 LGLGMVRG
-885 LGADAAGRIVGERAT
+885 LGVDAAHRVVAEREG
-900 GGHFDGLAD
+900 GGHFAGLSD
-909 LMARTGLR
+909 LMARTALR
-917 PAQVAMMARAGTLDA
+917 PEQVAMMARAGTLDP
-932 FGVPERDILW
+932 FGVPEREILW
-942 QAATVSRPRVLPG
+942 QVATIARPRRVARG
-955 GNGEQMPLPIVPADA
+955 AGEQLPLPIDPADA
-970 PALPAPDR
+970 PALPVPDR

-986 AATGMSTG
+986 DATGVSTG

-1003 ALPTGTLTSQALRE
+1003 ALPAGTLTSEGLRT
-1017 ARHGATVTVAGMVVA
+1017 ARHATTVTVAGMVVA

-1037 SAGGIVFLLL
+1037 TAGGIVFLLL

-1057 TRAALYEAHRAL
+1057 VRPDLYEARRAVV
-1069 IRTDP
+1069 RADP
-1074 LLVVTG
+1074 LLLVTG
-1080 RLERRDR
+1080 RLERRGK
-1087 VVNVLARDIRPA
+1087 VVNVLARHIEPA
-1099 RLPAREPIPLEQPDD
+1099 RLPARDPIPLEQPDD
-1114 ARVRTV
+1114 ARVRQV
-1120 APPAQHFARG
+1120 VPAAQDFARG
-1130 R
+1130 RR

>member
-1 MASPPYVELHAH
+1 MPSPSYVELHAH

-20 GASLPAEMAGRAAEL
+20 GASLPDELAARAAEL
-35 GHRALALTDH
+35 GHGALALTDH
-45 DNLSGALEFAHAAAA
+45 DSLSGSLEFAHAAAA
-60 AGVRPMTGAE
+60 AGVRPITGAE
-70 LTVAP
+70 VTVRTG
-75 SEALMTS
+75 TS
-82 GDRTSGDRTSGDRT
+82 GTVPE
-96 SGDRTSGDSHHGS
+96 
-109 QKRKAGIAHVTLL
+109 AGTVPGHAHVTLL
-122 AMDARGYANL
+122 AMNARGYANL
-132 CRLITIA
+132 CRLMTIA

-145 SRDRRAADPLLPMDA
+145 SADRRATPPALPLEM
-160 LALHHEGL
+160 LALHNEGL
-168 ACLSGCARHGLVARP
+168 ACLSGCARHGLVSR
-183 LAAGRRQAAEA
+183 LIDGGRRADAEH
-194 ALRGLVAIFGRGRTW
+194 ALRWLVGAFGRDRTW

-217 RGDRALV
+217 RGDRARAR
-224 QALGNLAAHVGVP
+224 ALEQLAGHVGVP
-237 TVATGDVHAHSPR
+237 VVATGDVHAHSPR
-250 RAFLQDALV
+250 RAFLQDVLV
-259 AIRHGLTL
+259 AMRHGLTL
-267 DASEEVRRGNRQSV
+267 DASEEVRRGNRQAV
-281 LRSPAEMAG
+281 LRTPAEMAA
-290 RLHENPG
+290 RLRDHPD
-297 AVAETLRLAERVEF
+297 AVAETLRLAERLEF
-311 DLTRDLRYRFPD
+311 DLTRDLGYRFPD
-323 FAAGH
+323 FASGH
-328 PGEDADTALARICA
+328 PGEDADAALARICTDE
-342 HAARS
+342 ARR
-347 RYPGGPRHDE
+347 RYPDDRGWHE
-357 ALARLDEE
+357 ARARLDEE
-365 LGLIRHHGLSG
+365 LGLIRYHGLSG

-392 LEVRPAGSARRALPP
+392 LEVRPEGSARRALPP

-446 SVPDIDLDFPRDVRE
+446 SVPDIDLDFPRDVRA
-461 RLIEEVV
+461 RLIEEIIR
-468 CRYGTGH
+468 RYGPGH
-475 AALVGA
+475 AALVAA

-491 RELGGALALPPA
+491 RGIGAALALPPA

-510 LSDGWSSAES
+510 LSDGWSSADA
-520 VEEEILRMPGGDA
+520 VEEEIRRMPGGAD
-533 RLRSRRWRALASLAR
+533 RLRGRRWRALAMLAK

-560 PGGMIVSATPLV
+560 SGGMIVSATPLV

-608 GMLTAVEDCLDLI
+608 GMLSAVEDCLDLI
-621 ARGHGRAPDLSRIG
+621 ATGHGRAPDISRIG
-635 FDDPGVYAG
+635 FDDPAVYAE

-662 QSLLQTRPQNL
+662 QSLLQTRPENL

-698 HRRARRRDPS
+698 HRRARRRDPA

-758 RKRSREAMLQMQER
+758 RKRSRDAMLRMWQR
-772 FLRGARERGVP
+772 FLQGARERGVP
-783 DEITHTVFTKLVGF
+783 DEVTRTVFTKLIGF

-858 RTCIRHSEVAC
+858 RTCIRRSEVAC

-877 LGLTMVRG
+877 LGLGMVRG
-885 LGADAAGRIVGERAT
+885 LGADDAGRVVAERAS
-900 GGHFDGLAD
+900 GGYFTGLAD
-909 LMARTGLR
+909 LMARTSMR
-917 PAQVAMMARAGTLDA
+917 PEQAAMLARAGALDA
-932 FGVPERDILW
+932 FGVPEREILW
-942 QAATVSRPRVLPG
+942 QAATIARPRRVAG
-955 GNGEQMPLPIVPADA
+955 GAGEQLPLPIDPADA
-970 PALPAPDR
+970 PDLPAPDR

-986 AATGMSTG
+986 DATGVSTG

-1003 ALPTGTLTSQALRE
+1003 ALPAGTFTADALKQAQ
-1017 ARHGATVTVAGMVVA
+1017 HGTTVTVAGMVVA

-1037 SAGGIVFLLL
+1037 TAGGIVFLLL
-1047 EDETGPVNVI
+1047 EDETGPINVI
-1057 TRAALYEAHRAL
+1057 VRPALYESHRA
-1069 IRTDP
+1069 IVRADP

-1080 RLERRDR
+1080 RLERRER
-1087 VVNVLARDIRPA
+1087 VINVLARDIRSA
-1099 RLPAREPIPLEQPDD
+1099 ALPARDPLPLEDSD
-1114 ARVRTV
+1114 AARVRHV
-1120 APPAQHFARG
+1120 VPAAQDFARG
-1130 R
+1130 RR

>member
-1 MASPPYVELHAH
+1 MPSPPYVELHAH

-20 GASLPAEMAGRAAEL
+20 GASLPDELAARAAEL
-35 GHRALALTDH
+35 GHTAMALTDH
-45 DNLSGALEFAHAAAA
+45 DGISGSMEFAHAATA
-60 AGVRPMTGAE
+60 AGVRPITGAE
-70 LTVAP
+70 ITVPGA
-75 SEALMTS
+75 
-82 GDRTSGDRTSGDRT
+82 
-96 SGDRTSGDSHHGS
+96 SH
-109 QKRKAGIAHVTLL
+109 ITLL
-122 AMDARGYANL
+122 VENARGYANL

-139 HAHTRD
+139 HARTRD
-145 SRDRRAADPLLPMDA
+145 SRDRRAGDPVLPLDA
-160 LALHHEGL
+160 LAMHSEGL
-168 ACLSGCARHGLVARP
+168 ACLSGCARHGLVAR
-183 LAAGRRQAAEA
+183 LISAGRRKEAEQ
-194 ALRGLVAIFGRGRTW
+194 ALRDLVAIFGRHRTW
-209 VEVQRPGL
+209 VEIQRPGL
-217 RGDRALV
+217 RGDRALAR
-224 QALGNLAAHVGVP
+224 ALEHLAEHVGVP
-237 TVATGDVHAHSPR
+237 AVATGDIHAHSPR

-259 AIRHGLTL
+259 AIRHRLTL
-267 DASEEVRRGNRQSV
+267 DASEEVRRGNRQAV
-281 LRSPAEMAG
+281 LRTPQEMAG
-290 RLHENPG
+290 RLGEHPQ
-297 AVAETLRLAERVEF
+297 AVAESVRIAEILSF
-311 DLTRDLRYRFPD
+311 DLTRDLGYRFPD
-323 FAAGH
+323 FLAGH
-328 PGEDADTALARICA
+328 PGEDADGALARICSGE
-342 HAARS
+342 ARR
-347 RYPGGPRHDE
+347 RYPAGAGRDE

-392 LEVRPAGSARRALPP
+392 LEVRPEGSARRALPP

-428 DPVASGLFLGR
+428 DPVAGGLFLGR

-461 RLIEEVV
+461 RLIEEIVR
-468 CRYGTGH
+468 RYGTEH
-475 AALVGA
+475 AALVAA

-491 RELGGALALPPA
+491 REIGGALALPPA
-503 DIERLAR
+503 DVERLAR
-510 LSDGWSSAES
+510 LSDGWSSAEA
-520 VEEEILRMPGGDA
+520 VEDEIRRMPGGED
-533 RLRSRRWRALASLAR
+533 RLRSRRWKALAMLAR
-548 EAAGLPRHLSQH
+548 EAAGLPRHLTQH
-560 PGGMIVSATPLV
+560 SGGMIVSATPLV
-572 ELVPVVPAAF
+572 ELVPVVPSAF

-621 ARGHGRAPDLSRIG
+621 ASTHGRAPDLSRIG
-635 FDDPGVYAG
+635 FDDPAVYAE

-662 QSLLQTRPQNL
+662 QSLLQTRPENL

-708 FRPPYDHP
+708 FQPPYDHP
-716 LLEPVLEETLGVVVF
+716 LLAPVLEETLGVVVF

-758 RKRSREAMLQMQER
+758 RKRSRTAMLQMWQR
-772 FLRGARERGVP
+772 FLSGARERNVP
-783 DEITHTVFTKLVGF
+783 DEVTRTVFTKLIGF

-823 HPAEFLAALINAQP
+823 HPAEFLAALINSQP

-858 RTCIRHSEVAC
+858 RTCIHRSQVAC
-869 TVEDGAVR
+869 TVEGGAVR
-877 LGLTMVRG
+877 LGLGMVRG
-885 LGADAAGRIVGERAT
+885 LGDGAAIRIVREREE
-900 GGHFDGLAD
+900 GGGFTGLAD
-909 LMARTGLR
+909 LLSRTNLR
-917 PAQVAMMARAGTLDA
+917 PEQMATLARAGALDA
-932 FGVPERDILW
+932 FDVPEREMLW
-942 QAATVSRPRVLPG
+942 QIGTLARPRSTAA
-955 GNGEQMPLPIVPADA
+955 GEQLPLPLDPASA
-970 PALPAPDR
+970 PALPVPDR

-986 AATGMSTG
+986 ETTGVSTG

-1003 ALPTGTLTSQALRE
+1003 ALPVGTITAQALQQ
-1017 ARHGATVTVAGMVVA
+1017 ARHGSTVTVGGMVVA

-1037 SAGGIVFLLL
+1037 TAGGIVFLLL
-1047 EDETGPVNVI
+1047 EDETGAINVI
-1057 TRAALYEAHRAL
+1057 IRPELYEAQRAVV
-1069 IRTDP
+1069 RADP

-1080 RLERRDR
+1080 RLERRER

-1099 RLPAREPIPLEQPDD
+1099 RLPARDPVPLEQPAD
-1114 ARVRTV
+1114 ARVRQV
-1120 APPAQHFARG
+1120 VPAAQDFARG
-1130 R
+1130 RR